1 MSTPAQQ
8 ATSALQAQL
17 ASGALAGNWTLD
29 SARSTVT
36 LRSKSMWG
44 LAPVKGTFREV
55 SGRGTVSAAGQVGGR
70 IEVGAASIDT
80 GLARRDTHLRSAD
93 FFLSDK
99 YPVITFDLDRL
110 TVSGDGVNADGT
122 LTVRERSQRLT
133 FPATVTVADGEV
145 VLDATLRVNRADFGL
160 TWNQLGM
167 ASSQNTLTIH
177 AVFTRVP

>member
-29 SARSTVT
+29 PARSTVT

-44 LAPVKGTFREV
+44 LAPVKGAFRQV
-55 SGRGTVSAAGQVGGR
+55 SGRGTVSPAGEVSGR

-80 GLARRDTHLRSAD
+80 GMARRDNHLRSGD

-99 YPVITFDLDRL
+99 YPVIAFDLDRI
-110 TVSGDGVNADGT
+110 TVTGDGVTVAGT
-122 LTVRERSQRLT
+122 LTVRERSQPLN
-133 FPATVTVADGEV
+133 FPATAAVAGDGEV
-145 VLDATLRVNRADFGL
+145 VLDGTVQVNRADFGL
-160 TWNQLGM
+160 TWSQLGM
-167 ASSQNTLTIH
+167 ASTHNTIAIH
-177 AVFTRVP
+177 AVFTRG

>member
-29 SARSTVT
+29 PARSTVT

-44 LAPVKGTFREV
+44 LVPVKGAFRQV
-55 SGRGTVSAAGQVGGR
+55 SGRGTVSPAGEVSGR

-80 GLARRDTHLRSAD
+80 GMARRDHHLRSGD

-99 YPVITFDLDRL
+99 YPVIAFDLDRI
-110 TVSGDGVNADGT
+110 TVTGDGVTVAGK
-122 LTVRERSQRLT
+122 LSGWLRSRTVRV
-133 FPATVTVADGEV
+133 PATAAVAGDGEV
-145 VLDATLRVNRADFGL
+145 VLDGTVQVNRADFGL
-160 TWNQLGM
+160 TWSQLGM
-167 ASSQNTLTIH
+167 ASTHNTIAIH
-177 AVFTRVP
+177 AVFTRG